1 MNSHLIPEN
10 HRVTAK
16 FMAGEEASAIVEA
29 ACVDN
34 LGARVEDHGSYL
46 SISNEQRLDFN
57 IPTIVEELGRPY
69 DVPALLVVLF
79 RRSRVGQRPFIHQGS
94 VRELR
99 FPQRAERGIYA

>member
-69 DVPALLVVLF
+69 DVPALLVVLA
-79 RRSRVGQRPFIHQGS
+79 SYSGEV
-94 VRELR
+94 ELGNDR
-99 FPQRAERGIYA
+99 LSIKEAFAN

>member
-1 MNSHLIPEN
+1 MNSHIIPEN

-16 FMAGEEASAIVEA
+16 FMAGEEASAIAEA

-34 LGARVEDHGSYL
+34 PGARVEDHGSYL

-69 DVPALLVVLF
+69 DMPALLVVLA
-79 RRSRVGQRPFIHQGS
+79 SYSGEV
-94 VRELR
+94 ELGNDR
-99 FPQRAERGIYA
+99 LSIKEAFAT

>member
-1 MNSHLIPEN
+1 MNSHISPEN

-34 LGARVEDHGSYL
+34 PGARVEDHGSYL

-69 DVPALLVVLF
+69 DMPALLVVLA
-79 RRSRVGQRPFIHQGS
+79 SYSGEV
-94 VRELR
+94 ELGNDR
-99 FPQRAERGIYA
+99 LSIKEAFAN

>member
-1 MNSHLIPEN
+1 MNSHIIPET

-16 FMAGEEASAIVEA
+16 FMAGEEASAIAEA

-34 LGARVEDHGSYL
+34 PGARVEDHGSYL

-69 DVPALLVVLF
+69 DMPALLVVLA
-79 RRSRVGQRPFIHQGS
+79 SYSGEV
-94 VRELR
+94 ELGNDR
-99 FPQRAERGIYA
+99 LSIKEAFAN

>member
-1 MNSHLIPEN
+1 MNSHIIPEN

-16 FMAGEEASAIVEA
+16 FMAGEEASAIAEA

-34 LGARVEDHGSYL
+34 PGARVEDHGSYL

-69 DVPALLVVLF
+69 DMPALLVVLA
-79 RRSRVGQRPFIHQGS
+79 SYSGEV
-94 VRELR
+94 ELGNDR
-99 FPQRAERGIYA
+99 LSIKEAFAN